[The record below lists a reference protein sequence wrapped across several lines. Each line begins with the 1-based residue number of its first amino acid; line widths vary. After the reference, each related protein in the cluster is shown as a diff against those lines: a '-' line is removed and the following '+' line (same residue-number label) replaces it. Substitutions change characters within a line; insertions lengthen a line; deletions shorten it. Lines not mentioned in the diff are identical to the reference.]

1 MVRLNRADL
10 NFNLAGSVGP
20 ETVFFFSAL
29 FFLVFFFK
37 TDFSYPEGGLTPL
50 LILLNILVQ

>member
-20 ETVFFFSAL
+20 ETDYSFSELFLFFFSK
-29 FFLVFFFK
+29 LVFPTYF
-37 TDFSYPEGGLTPL
+37 PTPL
-50 LILLNILVQ
+50 GLNTP